1 MLINAYVNH
10 YETVKQLLRC
20 IDEYSVPLAFN
31 VIFRRLL
38 CDIVSVELQFT
49 SQLLFS
55 LKND

>member
-1 MLINAYVNH
+1 MLINAYVSH
-10 YETVKQLLRC
+10 YETVKLLLRC
-20 IDEYSVPLAFN
+20 IDDHSVPLAFN

-38 CDIVSVELQFT
+38 CDIESVELQFT